1 MREVHAKSVI
11 TFETTKVSFF
21 RTNHSIP
28 DSVGISFKTSLGS
41 IVCTGDF
48 KFDQTPA
55 LNQACDIGEI
65 AKIGNNGVLALLS
78 DSANAEKPGYTPSEA
93 LVQDEISNAMY
104 NAENRVIVAVSSSN
118 INRVQQII
126 NATNQNGRKLAV
138 AGKNMMTTLQLA
150 IKLGYVTADEELFVP
165 VQEVKKMA
173 KNDVVIL
180 TAGSHGEPLAALTKM
195 AKQNHKQLHI
205 EKDDTV
211 VIASTPLPGQ
221 ELTYSKTVDFLTR
234 SGAQVI
240 LLKNV
245 CMFLD
250 TVAKK
255 S

>member
-1 MREVHAKSVI
+1 
-11 TFETTKVSFF
+11 
-21 RTNHSIP
+21 
-28 DSVGISFKTSLGS
+28 
-41 IVCTGDF
+41 
-48 KFDQTPA
+48 
-55 LNQACDIGEI
+55 
-65 AKIGNNGVLALLS
+65 
-78 DSANAEKPGYTPSEA
+78 
-93 LVQDEISNAMY
+93 MY

-118 INRVQQII
+118 INRVRQII

-173 KNDVVIL
+173 KNDVVVL
-180 TAGSHGEPLAALTKM
+180 TAGSHGEPLGALTKM

-240 LLKNV
+240 LHKNV

-250 TVAKK
+250 MVAKK